1 MARFSPT
8 CFVAPVLLFCGMFFI
23 SGCGLWQDAPEE
35 KGMKVTAAV
44 RGVHY
49 CSRLS
54 PELSIANPPK
64 GTDRY
69 EVKLERLDDGQFYGG
84 GTWAFDG
91 LDGDGLDSIPEGAL
105 TSHYRGPCPGVGKS
119 ERFRF
124 TVSAMG
130 RDSKV
135 PLEVRTYDFTAEK

>member
-8 CFVAPVLLFCGMFFI
+8 CFVAPALLFCGMFFI

-54 PELSIANPPK
+54 PELSIANPPNSSVLMT
-64 GTDRY
+64 GSSMAAARG
-69 EVKLERLDDGQFYGG
+69 RL
-84 GTWAFDG
+84 T
-91 LDGDGLDSIPEGAL
+91 AL
-105 TSHYRGPCPGVGKS
+105 TEMEWIPFPK
-119 ERFRF
+119 
-124 TVSAMG
+124 A
-130 RDSKV
+130 
-135 PLEVRTYDFTAEK
+135 L